1 MSVGMGPNGGM
12 IMRQFSKGD
21 AIKGAELRPGTWR
34 RVLGY
39 ATPYRGLLTVFL
51 IGVVI
56 DATLGVVPP
65 LLLQRLVDHG
75 VLAGNSR
82 LVVQLAVVVAAIALV
97 DAVLGTFTTW
107 CSATI
112 GEGLIRDLRIQV
124 FDHVSAMP
132 LAFFSRTQTG
142 QLVSRLQSDV
152 IGAQQAFTSTLS
164 RVISNVL
171 SVVLV
176 LLAMLTLDWRLAI
189 ASVLLFPLALV
200 PTRLVG
206 RRVAALQRRSMQV
219 NGDLSG
225 LMTERFSVSGALLA
239 KLFGSPAREHETFAD
254 PANQRLEIGVRIA
267 MIGRVFAATLVLVA
281 ALATAMVYGV
291 GGLMTV
297 RGALTVGTLTA
308 FAGLLGRLYG
318 PMQALTTV
326 RVDIMSALV
335 SFERVFE
342 VLDLPILITDAPDAR
357 PVTGPASIEFDHVS
371 FAYPDPA
378 SYSLRSLEPAGS
390 AEAPSDEGPG
400 RAVLR
405 DVSFRVE
412 PGQTVA
418 LVGASGAGKTTIT
431 HLLAR
436 LYDVEAGSVRLGGVD
451 VRQISQESLRRL
463 VGYVTQDA
471 HMFHDTLRANL
482 TYANPAATEEQ
493 MRSALAQ
500 AQVLDLVD
508 RLPQGLDTTVGERG
522 YRLSGGERQ
531 RLAIARLLL
540 VQSPIVVLDEATAHL
555 DSRSE
560 HLVQRALDTAMEQR
574 TCVVIAHR
582 LATVRT
588 ADQILVVRDGRIIE
602 RGTHVELLA
611 ASGPYATLYATQF
624 VDDPAVPD
632 DQIAVGD

>member
-1 MSVGMGPNGGM
+1 M

>member
-1 MSVGMGPNGGM
+1 MSMGPGGGM
-12 IMRQFSKGD
+12 IMRQYAKGD
-21 AIKGAELRPGTWR
+21 DLRGATLKSGTWR
-34 RVLGY
+34 RVLSYGI
-39 ATPYRGLLTVFL
+39 PYKGMLAVFL
-51 IGVVI
+51 IGVVL
-56 DATLGVVPP
+56 DATLGVIPP
-65 LLLQRLVDHG
+65 LVLQRLVDEG

-82 LVVQLAVVVAAIALV
+82 LVVQLALLVAAVAVFEALV
-97 DAVLGTFTTW
+97 GTFTTW
-107 CSATI
+107 CSARI
-112 GEGLIRDLRIQV
+112 GEGLIRDMRLQV

-164 RVISNVL
+164 RVLSNGL

-176 LLAMLTLDWRLAI
+176 LAAMVALDWRLAI
-189 ASVLLFPLALV
+189 AAVLLFPLVLI

-206 RRVAALQRRSMQV
+206 RRVAALQRRSMQI
-219 NGDLSG
+219 NGDISG
-225 LMTERFSVSGALLA
+225 LTTERFSVSGALLA
-239 KLFGSPAREHETFAD
+239 KLFGTPEREHDTFAL
-254 PANQRLEIGVRIA
+254 PANQRLDIGVKIA
-267 MIGRVFAATLVLVA
+267 MIGRFFAASLVLVA

-291 GGLMTV
+291 GGVMTV
-297 RGALTVGTLTA
+297 RGALTIGTLTA

-342 VLDLPILITDAPDAR
+342 VLDLPIAIRDNPDAQD
-357 PVTGPASIEFDHVS
+357 VTGPGSVVFSDVA

-378 SYSLRSLEPAGS
+378 SYSLSSLEPASGV
-390 AEAPSDEGPG
+390 AEGVGEP
-400 RAVLR
+400 VLKGI
-405 DVSFRVE
+405 SFTVE

-418 LVGASGAGKTTIT
+418 LVGDSGAGKTTIT

-436 LYDVEAGSVRLGGVD
+436 LYDVDSGQVLLGGVD
-451 VRQISQESLRRL
+451 VRQIRLASLRRL

-482 TYANPAATEEQ
+482 AYANPEATEEQ
-493 MRSALAQ
+493 MRTALAQ

-508 RLPQGLDTTVGERG
+508 RLPGGLDTVVGERG

-540 VQSPIVVLDEATAHL
+540 VHAPIVVLDEATAHL
-555 DSRSE
+555 DSGSE
-560 HLVQRALDTAMEQR
+560 HLVQQALDSAMEQR

-582 LATVRT
+582 LATVRK

-602 RGTHVELLA
+602 RGTHTELLA
-611 ASGPYATLYATQF
+611 ADGPYASLHATQF
-624 VDDPAVPD
+624 TED
-632 DQIAVGD
+632 

>member
-1 MSVGMGPNGGM
+1 MAPGAGMM
-12 IMRQFSKGD
+12 MRQYSKGD
-21 AIKGAELRPGTWR
+21 ELKGASLKSGTWR

-39 ATPYRGLLTVFL
+39 GLPYRGMLAVFL

-56 DATLGVVPP
+56 DAALGVVPP

-75 VLAGNSR
+75 VLAGNAR
-82 LVVQLAVVVAAIALV
+82 VVVQVALVVAGVALLEAVV
-97 DAVLGTFTTW
+97 GTFITW
-107 CSATI
+107 CSASI

-132 LAFFSRTQTG
+132 VAFFSRTQTG

-164 RVISNVL
+164 RVLSNGL

-176 LLAMLTLDWRLAI
+176 LVAMVALDWRLAV
-189 ASVLLFPLALV
+189 AAVALFPLVLI

-206 RRVAALQRRSMQV
+206 RRVAALQRRSMQI

-239 KLFGSPAREHETFAD
+239 KLFGTPQREHDTFAV
-254 PANQRLEIGVRIA
+254 PANQRLDIGVKIA
-267 MIGRVFAATLVLVA
+267 MIGRFFAAALVLVA

-291 GGLMTV
+291 GGVMTV
-297 RGALTVGTLTA
+297 RGVLTIGTLTA

-342 VLDLPILITDAPDAR
+342 VLDLPVPITDAPDAR
-357 PVTGPASIEFDHVS
+357 DVTGPGSVVFDHVS

-378 SYSLRSLEPAGS
+378 AYSLASLEPAGS
-390 AEAPSDEGPG
+390 STETPTRPVVPEGG
-400 RAVLR
+400 QAVLR
-405 DVSFRVE
+405 DVSFSIE

-418 LVGASGAGKTTIT
+418 LVGPSGAGKTTIT

-436 LYDVEAGSVRLGGVD
+436 LYDVDAGRVLLGGTD
-451 VRQISQESLRRL
+451 VREISLASLRRL

-482 TYANPAATEEQ
+482 AYASPDATEEQ
-493 MRSALAQ
+493 MRAALAQ
-500 AQVLDLVD
+500 AQVLELVD
-508 RLPQGLDTTVGERG
+508 RLPQGLDTLVGERG

-540 VQSPIVVLDEATAHL
+540 VQAPIVVLDEATAHL

-560 HLVQRALDTAMEQR
+560 QSVQRALDAAMEQR

-582 LATVRT
+582 LATVRH
-588 ADQILVVRDGRIIE
+588 ADQILVVREGQIIE
-602 RGTHVELLA
+602 RGTHAELLA
-611 ASGPYATLYATQF
+611 AGGPYATLYATQF
-624 VDDPAVPD
+624 TDD
-632 DQIAVGD
+632 

>member
-1 MSVGMGPNGGM
+1 MTIAGAGSGGRM
-12 IMRQFSKGD
+12 MRQFSKD
-21 AIKGAELRPGTWR
+21 ADLKGAELRPGTWR
-34 RVLGY
+34 RVLSY
-39 ATPYRGLLTVFL
+39 AKPYRALLVVFL

-65 LLLQRLVDHG
+65 LLLQRLVDQG
-75 VLAGNSR
+75 VLQGNAG
-82 LVVQLAVVVAAIALV
+82 LVIRIALIV
-97 DAVLGTFTTW
+97 AGVALLDAIIGTFTTW
-107 CSATI
+107 CSARI

-124 FDHVSAMP
+124 FDHVSSMP

-164 RVISNVL
+164 RIISNVL

-176 LLAMLTLDWRLAI
+176 LIAMVALKWELAVV
-189 ASVLLFPLALV
+189 SVLLFPLVLI

-206 RRVAALQRRSMQV
+206 RKVADLQRRSMQI
-219 NGDLSG
+219 NGNLSG

-239 KLFGSPAREHETFAD
+239 KLFGTPQREHDTFAD
-254 PANQRLEIGVRIA
+254 PAEQRVAIGVKIA
-267 MIGRVFAATLVLVA
+267 MIGRIFAASLTLVA

-291 GGLMTV
+291 GGVMTV
-297 RGALTVGTLTA
+297 EGALTVGTLTA

-342 VLDLPILITDAPDAR
+342 VLDLPVLITDAPDAVE
-357 PVTGPASIEFDHVS
+357 VTGPGSVAFDRVS

-378 SYSLRSLEPAGS
+378 SYSLASLEPAGAS
-390 AEAPSDEGPG
+390 SEGAG
-400 RAVLR
+400 VAVLR

-436 LYDVEAGSVRLGGVD
+436 LYDVDAGQVSLGGVD
-451 VRQISQESLRRL
+451 VRQITQGSLRRL

-471 HMFHDTLRANL
+471 HMFHDTLRNNL
-482 TYANPAATEEQ
+482 AYASPGATEDQ
-493 MRSALAQ
+493 MRNALAQ
-500 AQVLDLVD
+500 AQVLELVD
-508 RLPQGLDTTVGERG
+508 RLPDGLDTMLGERG

-540 VQSPIVVLDEATAHL
+540 VRAPIVVLDEATAHL

-560 HLVQRALDTAMEQR
+560 HLVQQALDTAMSER

-582 LATVRT
+582 LATVRK
-588 ADQILVVRDGRIIE
+588 ADQILVLRSGEIIE
-602 RGTHVELLA
+602 RGTHTELLA
-611 ASGPYATLYATQF
+611 AGGQYATLHATQF
-624 VDDPAVPD
+624 TED
-632 DQIAVGD
+632 

>member
-1 MSVGMGPNGGM
+1 MGPNGGM

-431 HLLAR
+431 HLMAR

-493 MRSALAQ
+493 MHSALAQ

-588 ADQILVVRDGRIIE
+588 ADQILVVRDGRIVE
-602 RGTHVELLA
+602 RGTHLELLA